1 MTGILYLILGS
12 LCGKELAEI
21 FVGQKKT
28 GKITGS
34 GWFCQEHLELECL
47 LLAG

>member
-21 FVGQKKT
+21 FRINK
-28 GKITGS
+28 
-34 GWFCQEHLELECL
+34 LEQ
-47 LLAG
+47 G

>member
-21 FVGQKKT
+21 LWDRRRPEK
-28 GKITGS
+28 
-34 GWFCQEHLELECL
+34 
-47 LLAG
+47 